1 MKGKILALFFVIA
14 ATTLS
19 YAQGTVRGVV
29 KDSKSLEGIYNAL
42 IRVKGEA
49 KGTRTDFDG
58 EYQLELPAGTY
69 TLIYSAKGEGFLD
82 QEKEILVKEGEVT
95 VQDIDLSKEAA
106 VLQMGDIVVEADR
119 NPTASSIKDDDERR
133 DKEPGPTDGISEEQI
148 KQQGATNAVQAVQSV
163 PGVTIE
169 DGKSVYVRGLGD
181 RYTKTILNG
190 MEIPGLDPDRNS
202 VQLDIFP
209 TAVIAN
215 MTIYK
220 TFLPNWTGDYTGG
233 LVNIT
238 TKDLPKK
245 RYIYAKAGLGY
256 NNYATFNSNYL
267 TYQGGKLDFLGF
279 DDGTRAL
286 PVSAT
291 QEFPNPVLDDPN
303 LGALTRRFGQTMAAS
318 QASQFLNQNYAFGFG
333 NRKVFREDRDAKDRI
348 TYGYNLVANYR
359 NSHQFFE
366 DAEYGEYR
374 LESNNGVPQN
384 ELEKSRVSTGQ
395 QSQHNV
401 LWTALIGQSVKF
413 KRSKI
418 DLSLFHTQNAMS
430 SAAILR
436 EENFE
441 DNPATLE
448 RTSLEFTQRSVSN
461 ANLSGR
467 HFLDTTNKWTLEWK
481 LSPTYSLIKDPDIRS
496 TALAYETD
504 ANGDVTYDFDPAVG
518 AQTRRIWRRLSEYN
532 LGGRFDFTYKF
543 DVDSTRKSKI
553 NFGGLN
559 TYRARDFEILQY
571 LFEYRNGNNVEFSAD
586 PDWYFQDENIWTAES
601 DQGMYVNA
609 PKGAL
614 EPANNFTARQ
624 NIAGAYVMNE
634 FPITEQFQATY
645 GVRVEKAMNWYTGQN
660 NSGSIDVTDSLVLD
674 EWSVLPSVNLVYKI
688 QHGPDSTHKYER
700 KTNFRAAYTSTVA
713 RPSFKE
719 KSLAQ
724 IFDPLQ
730 GRTYNGNL
738 DLKQSKI
745 HNFDARWEH
754 FFGRTELV
762 SASAFYKQF
771 LDPIELIA
779 FNTAPDNVQPLNTG
793 TAQVFGVELEM
804 RKSFGFNAPDKQHL
818 NFVLGANYSYIVSRV
833 DMRESMVPFGD
844 SLVQEKELRQLN
856 AREGQVIG
864 DYRQMYGQS
873 PYIVNGFATFKNDSL
888 GLIINVNY
896 NVQGKKLAVIGTGR
910 IPDVFE
916 QPFHSL
922 NVKASKTFGSQNQWQ
937 ASVTGRNLLLAKRQR
952 FYESFGAENTYI
964 YSKWSPGVSVSA
976 AITYNLVG
984 GKTKRKKDIEDI
996 PEPAE

>member
-1 MKGKILALFFVIA
+1 MYTFGGTDARGDFKSK
-14 ATTLS
+14 
-19 YAQGTVRGVV
+19 AQG
-29 KDSKSLEGIYNAL
+29 S
-42 IRVKGEA
+42 GEA

-58 EYQLELPAGTY
+58 EYELQLPAGTY

-82 QEKEILVKEGEVT
+82 QEKEILVKEGETT

-106 VLQMGDIVVEADR
+106 VLQMGDIIVEADR

-133 DKEPGPTDGISEEQI
+133 AKEPGPTDGISEEQI

-286 PVSAT
+286 PFPKK
-291 QEFPNPVLDDPN
+291 QEFPNPVTDDPQ
-303 LGALTRRFGQTMAAS
+303 LETLTRSFSQTMAAS
-318 QASQFLNQNYAFGFG
+318 QASQFLNQSYAFGFG
-333 NRKVFREDRDAKDRI
+333 NRKVFRKDQDAKDRI

-401 LWTALIGQSVKF
+401 LWTALIGQSVKY

-418 DLSLFHTQNAMS
+418 DLALFHTQNAMS

-461 ANLSGR
+461 ANLAGR
-467 HFLDTTNKWTLEWK
+467 HFLDTNNKWTLEWK
-481 LSPTYSLIKDPDIRS
+481 LSPTYSLISDPDIRA
-496 TALAYETD
+496 TALSYETD
-504 ANGDVTYDFDPAVG
+504 VNGNETFSFDPAVG

-532 LGGRFDFTYKF
+532 IGGRFDFTYKF
-543 DVDSTRKSKI
+543 DIDSTRKSKI

-559 TYRARDFEILQY
+559 TYRARDFEIYQY
-571 LFEYRNGNNVEFSAD
+571 LFDYRNGDNVDFPQD
-586 PDWYFQDENIWTAES
+586 PDWYFQEENIWSPTS
-601 DQGMYVNA
+601 DQGMYVQSKN
-609 PKGAL
+609 GF
-614 EPANNFTARQ
+614 EPANNFNARQ

-634 FPITEQFQATY
+634 LPITEQFQATY
-645 GVRVEKAMNWYTGQN
+645 GVRVEKAMNWYTGEN
-660 NSGSIDVTDSLVLD
+660 NSGSIDARDSLVLD

-688 QHGPDSTHKYER
+688 KHDPDSTHKYER

-730 GRTYNGNL
+730 GRFYNGNL

-754 FFGRTELV
+754 FFGRTELI

-771 LDPIELIA
+771 IDPIELIA
-779 FNTAPDNVQPLNTG
+779 FNTAPNNVQPLNTG
-793 TAQVFGVELEM
+793 TAEVFGVELEM
-804 RKSFGFNAPDKQHL
+804 RKSFGFKAADKQHM

-873 PYIVNGFATFKNDSL
+873 PYIINGFATFKNDSL

-922 NVKASKTFGSQNQWQ
+922 NVKASKKFGSQNQWQ
-937 ASVTGRNLLLAKRQR
+937 ASITGRNLLLAKRQR
-952 FYESFGAENTYI
+952 FYESFGAENTYV

-976 AITYNLVG
+976 SITYNLVG
-984 GKTKRKKDIEDI
+984 GKTQRKKEVEAI
-996 PEPAE
+996 PPPAQ